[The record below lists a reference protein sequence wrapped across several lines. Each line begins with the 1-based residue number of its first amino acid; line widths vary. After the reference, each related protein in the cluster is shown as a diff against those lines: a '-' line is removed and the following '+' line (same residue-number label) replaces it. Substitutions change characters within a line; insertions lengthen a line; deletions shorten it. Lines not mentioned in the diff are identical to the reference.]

1 MQNHSHHDHEEGHN
15 HDSHHGHHHHH
26 PTDSSSLKRLLYALI
41 PVFLTFAAEI
51 LGSWMSGSLSLLS
64 DAGHLASDMTSLLI
78 SINAVLLARKKPSS
92 DKPFGW
98 KRIEV
103 LAAFVNSLLLIPV
116 SIWIGAEAFHRILE
130 PAEVHGHMIIWVGL
144 AAIVGNFTGAAILHS
159 HADYSL
165 NMKSAYLHLLSDL
178 MGSIGV
184 VTGGIIIYF
193 TGWKIIDPIISGLIM
208 LLILRIAF
216 NLMRDTAKSLL
227 EFTPS
232 NISFAEVE
240 KTILE
245 NSNAQK
251 ILELKI
257 WSLSSREN
265 AASVHL
271 LISEDFSKEKLKE
284 ALKKKYRLSYVFI
297 ETN

>member
-1 MQNHSHHDHEEGHN
+1 MHTHSHHDH
-15 HDSHHGHHHHH
+15 DSYDHHGHSHHHH
-26 PTDSSSLKRLLYALI
+26 PTDSSSLKRLIYALI

-78 SINAVLLARKKPSS
+78 SINAVILSRKKPSL

-116 SIWIGAEAFHRILE
+116 SIWIGVEAFHRILE

-159 HADYSL
+159 YADYSL

-184 VTGGIIIYF
+184 VTGGVIIHL

-232 NISFAEVE
+232 NISFADVE
-240 KTILE
+240 KTVLE
-245 NSNAQK
+245 YSNALK

-265 AASVHL
+265 AASLHL
-271 LISEDFSKEKLKE
+271 QIADDFSKDRLKE
-284 ALKKKYRLSYVFI
+284 TLKEKYRLSYVFI
-297 ETN
+297 EIN